1 MTSEAG
7 SNYWSDPEK
16 HGWDGIWM
24 NHPAVRAWV
33 NRRVT
38 GNPSLWPIHSMRLAI
53 PERLPFGRAL
63 SIGSGLG
70 NFERA
75 LVELDVAASVT
86 GIDLSPEVLVEA
98 ERRAAEAGMSG
109 RIRYVAA
116 DARAY
121 LEGARD
127 LDAICFHASLHHFD
141 RVGEL
146 LDLVRKAL
154 EPRGILYLDEYVGP
168 SRHEWTW
175 RHLLEWNARYRSLPS
190 AVRRTHVIRPPV
202 SELDP
207 TEAIASSDILPEVGR
222 RFRVRHR
229 RDYGGNLLSA
239 IYPSLLRPDQ
249 PGGPAA
255 AVYDRSVERLL
266 AAEEALLARGRPSF
280 HAVLIAEAA

>member
-7 SNYWSDPEK
+7 ANYWSDPEK
-16 HGWDGIWM
+16 HAWDGIWM

-33 NRRVT
+33 NQRVT
-38 GNPSLWPIHSMRLAI
+38 GDPSHWPIHSMRLAI

-75 LVELDVAASVT
+75 LAELGIASAAT

-98 ERRAAEAGMSG
+98 KKRAADAGLSN
-109 RIRYVAA
+109 RIEYVAA

-121 LEGARD
+121 LESARGF
-127 LDAICFHASLHHFD
+127 DAICFHASLHHFD

-146 LDLVRKAL
+146 LDLVRGAL
-154 EPRGILYLDEYVGP
+154 KPGGLLYLDEYVGP
-168 SRHEWTW
+168 SRREWTW

-190 AVRRTHVIRPPV
+190 TVRRTHIIRRPI
-202 SELDP
+202 SDADP
-207 TEAIASSDILPEVGR
+207 TEAIASSDILPEVER
-222 RFRVRHR
+222 RFRVLR
-229 RDYGGNLLSA
+229 RWDYGGNLLSA

-249 PGGPAA
+249 PGGPPR
-255 AVYDRSVERLL
+255 AVYDGAVQVLL
-266 AAEEALLARGRPSF
+266 TGEEALLARGRPSF